1 MLSEFKEIISKEM
14 PKGLPHVRRISH
26 QIDLIPRSSLP
37 NKAPHIMTPAKN
49 EELNRQ
55 VHELLERGL
64 MKEILSPCAIPDVL
78 APKKGGEWRMC
89 IDSRAIN

>member
-1 MLSEFKEIISKEM
+1 MRI
-14 PKGLPHVRRISH
+14 ISH

-37 NKAPHIMTPAKN
+37 NKAPHIMTPAEN

-64 MKEILSPCAIPDVL
+64 IKDIPSPCELLVVL
-78 APKKGGEWRMC
+78 ELNRGGEWRMC
-89 IDSRAIN
+89 IDSRDINRITIK